1 MSTLKLADWSSDRYY
16 FEFEPSTCRFTRT
29 RLTQPRSSMLG
40 LVGHA
45 QHLRVGWRA
54 KVLVAVYAHGGRMQL
69 SVGRS
74 TWPLYADGLSIV
86 HREGTFTSELTIR
99 ADPGESIRIRYVH
112 ADNLLRIIDS
122 TYDQLDFEL
131 MNLPANLEGY
141 TETPEADLLALW
153 DGTAGPRAGA
163 GSAPGDPGSD
173 GGKAQHL
180 G

>member
-1 MSTLKLADWSSDRYY
+1 MGTLRLADWRSDRYC
-16 FEFEPSTCRFTRT
+16 FEFEPSTCRFTRV
-29 RLTQPRSSMLG
+29 RLSQPRGSMLG
-40 LVGHA
+40 LFGHA
-45 QHLRVGWRA
+45 QLLRVGWRA
-54 KVLVAVYAHGGRMQL
+54 KMLVAVYAHGGRMQL

-99 ADPGESIRIRYVH
+99 ADPAAPFRIRYVH

-122 TYDQLDFEL
+122 TYDQLAFEL

-141 TETPEADLLALW
+141 TQRTEADLLALW
-153 DGTAGPRAGA
+153 DGSAGPRAGA
-163 GSAPGDPGSD
+163 TSVSDDSGSD
-173 GGKAQHL
+173 GGKAHHL